1 MGSKPGSTVQ
11 STSSGAPWADQQ
23 PYLKDIF
30 GNAKSLYDSNGPS
43 YYPGSTFQL
52 PSDAQHEALAQME
65 NVARDS
71 AKEISDPAT
80 WFTSNLLKGTYA
92 GLDPAMQWL
101 TKFASSAPNPEGTQ
115 ALTGLSNTD
124 FANHN
129 PASALLDRLSNTD
142 YATGN
147 PGNSVLHSL
156 SGIDWAH
163 NGGVNALNGLASQD
177 FANYNPANGTLA
189 GYARGD
195 YAKAGNPYTQALT
208 DQISAAVT
216 PGVQSQFIQGGMLS
230 NPDAARATAAGVTS
244 ALAPTLFANYQQ
256 QQQNQLDATKTIGS
270 NYLSGAS
277 LMGSLA
283 DRLSQDT
290 LSGAQLQGSF
300 GDKLSQNYLA
310 GGALQGN
317 LANQYGQNYFTGAG
331 LQGGLAQGLAGL
343 GLQGSSLQEKSAGD
357 LQNAFGQN
365 MQHILSGLAL
375 APTTQQMKYTDPSQL
390 YAAGSTEQSLGQSGI
405 NDAVQRWNY
414 EQSAPYQKLA
424 QYLGAVTGNYGG
436 TTTLTQPNQNGGAM
450 GILGGLGS
458 AASGIASLFSLFPG
472 SDRRMKEGIEQIDVL
487 DNGLPFYLFRY
498 KGGVIFYAGVMADEV
513 ERVHP
518 EAVYAN
524 DDGFLMVDYERAVA

>member
-1 MGSKPGSTVQ
+1 MGGKTGSTVQ
-11 STSSGAPWADQQ
+11 STSNGAPWSEQQ
-23 PYLKDIF
+23 PYIKDIF
-30 GNAKSLYDSNGPS
+30 SNAKSLYDSSGPS

-71 AKEISDPAT
+71 ASQISDPAT

-92 GLDPAMQWL
+92 GLDPAMQSL
-101 TKFASSAPNPEGTQ
+101 TKFANTTPKFDGTS
-115 ALTGLSNTD
+115 TLSG
-124 FANHN
+124 
-129 PASALLDRLSNTD
+129 LSNTD
-142 YATGN
+142 YANNNPASLRLAELANTNYNNN
-147 PGNSVLHSL
+147 PGNSVLNSL

-177 FANYNPANGTLA
+177 FANYNPANGTLGA
-189 GYARGD
+189 YARGD

-256 QQQNQLDATKTIGS
+256 QQQIQLDATKTMGS

-317 LANQYGQNYFTGAG
+317 LANQSGQNFFTGAG
-331 LQGGLAQGLAGL
+331 LQGGFAQMLANL
-343 GLQGSSLQEKSAGD
+343 GLSGSTLQEKSAGD
-357 LQNAFGQN
+357 LQNAYGQN

-390 YAAGSTEQSLGQSGI
+390 YAAGTTEQSLGQSGI

-414 EQSAPYQKLA
+414 EQSAPYQKIA

-436 TTTLTQPNQNGGAM
+436 TTTLTQPNQNGGAA

-458 AASGIASLFSLFPG
+458 AASGLGALFSLFP
-472 SDRRMKEGIEQIDVL
+472 SDRRLKEDIEQIDVL
-487 DNGLPFYLFRY
+487 DNGLPFYLYRY
-498 KGGVIFYAGVMADEV
+498 KGGAVFYAGVMADEV
-513 ERVHP
+513 ELVHP